1 MPLED
6 LRRVLGVAVLLG
18 LCAGIAGCASTGA
31 PDDWLPLAEE
41 APTDV
46 YGAWITVHL
55 IDEGARPH
63 LAGEF
68 SVDFAD
74 SLGYRPPLAGELL
87 AVDAD
92 SVFVLVG
99 GRAGSCP
106 VTAIGKQD
114 VAKAQVAYF
123 DPGGAGRELDIWRL
137 PAFAQ
142 QRLGRR
148 DHPAHVVDYRRNHG
162 LLATQSALEKVA
174 ATPLGGT
181 RDLRPVPPGPAAA
194 PACRNAAPK
203 TPLVSAQDPSGKLHQ
218 GVTPVVT
225 LLLPRRAAAA
235 SVRGRAEL
243 RRG

>member
-1 MPLED
+1 
-6 LRRVLGVAVLLG
+6 
-18 LCAGIAGCASTGA
+18 
-31 PDDWLPLAEE
+31 LAEE

-123 DPGGAGRELDIWRL
+123 DPEGERAGNWIFGGSLLSLSNGWAAGITL
-137 PAFAQ
+137 PMWWII
-142 QRLGRR
+142 
-148 DHPAHVVDYRRNHG
+148 
-162 LLATQSALEKVA
+162 
-174 ATPLGGT
+174 GGT
-181 RDLRPVPPGPAAA
+181 MASSQHSLPLKKWPQHPWEELGTYARFPQGRPPHLRAEMLPQKP
-194 PACRNAAPK
+194 RWYRPK
-203 TPLVSAQDPSGKLHQ
+203 I
-218 GVTPVVT
+218 
-225 LLLPRRAAAA
+225 RRAN
-235 SVRGRAEL
+235 SIRE
-243 RRG
+243 